1 MANYLVTGG
10 AGFIGSNIVE
20 YLAGQAE
27 SVRVLDNFS
36 TGRRENLA
44 GVSNRIEL
52 IEGDLRDPDACARAA
67 EDMDFVLHQGAL
79 PSVPRSIDEPVE
91 SAAINVLGTV
101 QLLNACAKAKVKRFI
116 YAASSSAY
124 GDLDVTV
131 KNESLFPAPISPYA
145 AGKLGGEFFC
155 KSFHAIYGLET
166 ICLRYF
172 NVFGPRQD
180 PNSPYSAV
188 VPLFVAAM
196 LAGRA
201 PTIYG
206 DGLQSRDFTY
216 VENVVNAN
224 ILATRA
230 PKEAAGRVFNI
241 ACGKSYSL
249 LNLAAEI
256 NAALGTSI
264 APLHAPA
271 RRGDVRHSLAD
282 IRAAREMLGYNPNIE
297 FTDGIRKTIQSY
309 RGMS

>member
-1 MANYLVTGG
+1 